1 MFKYQKYNT
10 FYLYN
15 VNYLFKL
22 SFCLLKYTKKKNL
35 NYIKKFKNM
44 FRDLL
49 YVNVYIYKFNFFL
62 YFFKNQLKN
71 SFNLNMFILN
81 FSSFKSLKNLCFF

>member
-1 MFKYQKYNT
+1 MFKYNKYNT
-10 FYLYN
+10 FYFYN
-15 VNYLFKL
+15 INYLFKL
-22 SFCLLKYTKKKNL
+22 SLTNLTFFNKKKL

-44 FRDLL
+44 FRHLL
-49 YVNVYIYKFNFFL
+49 YINSYVYRFNFFL

-71 SFNLNMFILN
+71 NFNLNMFILN

>member
-1 MFKYQKYNT
+1 MFKYNKYNT
-10 FYLYN
+10 FYFYN
-15 VNYLFKL
+15 INYLFKL
-22 SFCLLKYTKKKNL
+22 SLDYSVFCNKKKL

-44 FRDLL
+44 FRHLL
-49 YVNVYIYKFNFFL
+49 FINNYVYKFNFFL

-81 FSSFKSLKNLCFF
+81 FSSFKSLRNLCFF

>member
-22 SFCLLKYTKKKNL
+22 SLCLLKYTNNKNL

>member
-22 SFCLLKYTKKKNL
+22 SLCLLKYTNKKNL